1 MRSAAPDII
10 APRGMERGLVATIV
24 VSAVIHAGAIGLLI
38 AIPGRFLSA
47 PQQLQ
52 SYTVDLIAPNVVG
65 GTNLVAGAGPKPAPP
80 AAEVGPVLPPATES
94 KTVGAEAALPKP
106 PRSSAQ
112 EPPAPPPAAAKPEP
126 KPEPPK
132 REPAKAKAIAEAK
145 PPPKAEPP
153 PKAKADPPKPP
164 AKPVDAKAVP
174 VKPVAKTEQ
183 VAKAKA
189 VPPPKPKPD
198 AQAKPV
204 AKAKP
209 PAKPDT
215 KPNAEAKANA
225 EAKPKPDVKAKAA
238 ASAKPVDPAA
248 KAAEQRDQAINA
260 AVERRAAEA
269 AQAAKADK
277 QIAAA
282 VQRRAAQ
289 VEKGGGGA
297 VAGIGGPISS
307 GPGSGA
313 GGTPT
318 DLQFVLYH
326 GRMIERIK
334 SAWAWTGADR
344 SLSVVI
350 QFNLAPDGQVRN
362 VRTIES
368 SGDPSYD
375 ASAER
380 AVRAVNPL
388 EPVPDKYR
396 DDFATIELT
405 FRASDLES

>member
-24 VSAVIHAGAIGLLI
+24 VSALIHAGAIGLLI
-38 AIPGRFLSA
+38 TIPGRFLSD

-80 AAEVGPVLPPATES
+80 AAEVGPVVPPAAES
-94 KTVGAEAALPKP
+94 KTVGAQAALPKP
-106 PRSSAQ
+106 PKSSAQ
-112 EPPAPPPAAAKPEP
+112 GPQAPPPAAAKPEP

-132 REPAKAKAIAEAK
+132 PEPAKAKPIAEAK
-145 PPPKAEPP
+145 PPPRAEPPPKTKADPPKLPVKSADSKAKPLKPAAKAEQVSKAKAEPP
-153 PKAKADPPKPP
+153 PKPKP
-164 AKPVDAKAVP
+164 
-174 VKPVAKTEQ
+174 
-183 VAKAKA
+183 
-189 VPPPKPKPD
+189 
-198 AQAKPV
+198 AQTKPV
-204 AKAKP
+204 AKAEP

-225 EAKPKPDVKAKAA
+225 EAKPKPDVKAKAEA
-238 ASAKPVDPAA
+238 KPKPVDPAA

-269 AQAAKADK
+269 AQATKADK

-362 VRTIES
+362 VRTIQS